1 MKYIIWAIV
10 CAMILWYSFYS
21 VQVNKQESIERQ
33 VKMEMDQKQSELDYK
48 KEQEESK
55 QIEKNINEN
64 LLNACLE
71 DAQTDY
77 LEYAELNWTLNDDWS
92 VWATDYIWGKAQ
104 KIKDN
109 SIDICFK
116 KYGKLQ

>member
-1 MKYIIWAIV
+1 
-10 CAMILWYSFYS
+10 
-21 VQVNKQESIERQ
+21 
-33 VKMEMDQKQSELDYK
+33 MEMDQKQSELDYK

-77 LEYAELNWTLNDDWS
+77 LEYAELN
-92 VWATDYIWGKAQ
+92 
-104 KIKDN
+104 
-109 SIDICFK
+109 
-116 KYGKLQ
+116 